1 MACKQPTS
9 QQLAYLDELKM
20 RLQELRKRQ
29 ETFMEETA
37 QILRNISTDRPDP
50 LMAAPPLAPLEVD
63 DKVDEQECVGNIKQL
78 IQRFEDLRQTSR
90 QFSDQPM
97 PEELVGVDVRK
108 LLKGYERLIVEGN
121 ILQKSWLLL
130 KKTTESCARQGNR
143 DDPHLN
149 KTSSKPSS
157 FAEHTAGRQQKV
169 LPSIIKSSISLQDP
183 SFGID
188 SSAQQAYNN
197 RSNWANQDY
206 GKANKQRL
214 GAFLQLVLRINPFNR
229 CSKRKTIANA
239 ATRLPCAWQRRHPV
253 HREATSKG
261 SSHKSV

>member
-50 LMAAPPLAPLEVD
+50 LMAVPPLAPIEVTQKVD
-63 DKVDEQECVGNIKQL
+63 DEECVGNIKQL

-130 KKTTESCARQGNR
+130 KKTTESCAQ
-143 DDPHLN
+143 
-149 KTSSKPSS
+149 
-157 FAEHTAGRQQKV
+157 HTTGR
-169 LPSIIKSSISLQDP
+169 PSIIKSSISLQEP
-183 SFGID
+183 CFGIE
-188 SSAQQAYNN
+188 SSTQQAYNN
-197 RSNWANQDY
+197 RSGWTNQPY
-206 GKANKQRL
+206 GKANRQRL

-229 CSKRKTIANA
+229 CSKGKSISNA
-239 ATRLPCAWQRRHPV
+239 TARLPCARQRRPPV

>member
-37 QILRNISTDRPDP
+37 QILRNISTDRADP
-50 LMAAPPLAPLEVD
+50 LMAVPPLAPMEVAQKVD
-63 DKVDEQECVGNIKQL
+63 DEECVGNIKQL

-130 KKTTESCARQGNR
+130 KKTTES
-143 DDPHLN
+143 
-149 KTSSKPSS
+149 
-157 FAEHTAGRQQKV
+157 
-169 LPSIIKSSISLQDP
+169 
-183 SFGID
+183 
-188 SSAQQAYNN
+188 
-197 RSNWANQDY
+197 
-206 GKANKQRL
+206 
-214 GAFLQLVLRINPFNR
+214 
-229 CSKRKTIANA
+229 
-239 ATRLPCAWQRRHPV
+239 
-253 HREATSKG
+253 
-261 SSHKSV
+261 

>member
-37 QILRNISTDRPDP
+37 QILRNISTDRADP
-50 LMAAPPLAPLEVD
+50 LMAVPPLAPMEVAQKVD
-63 DKVDEQECVGNIKQL
+63 DEECVGNIKQL

-143 DDPHLN
+143 DDQNLN
-149 KTSSKPSS
+149 KPSSKTSS
-157 FAEHTAGRQQKV
+157 FAEHTTGR
-169 LPSIIKSSISLQDP
+169 PSIIKSSISLQEP
-183 SFGID
+183 SFGIE
-188 SSAQQAYNN
+188 SSTQLAYNN
-197 RSNWANQDY
+197 RSGWTNQPY
-206 GKANKQRL
+206 GKANRQRL

-229 CSKRKTIANA
+229 CSKGKAISNA
-239 ATRLPCAWQRRHPV
+239 TARLPCAGQRPPPV
-253 HREATSKG
+253 HREATSKS
-261 SSHKSV
+261 SSHKLV